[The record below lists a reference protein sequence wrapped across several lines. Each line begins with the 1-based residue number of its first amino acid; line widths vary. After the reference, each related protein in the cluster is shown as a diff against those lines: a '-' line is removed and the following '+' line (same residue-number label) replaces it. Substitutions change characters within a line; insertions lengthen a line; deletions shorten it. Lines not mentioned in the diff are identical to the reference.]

1 MDNQNILAV
10 VAGEE
15 ITQKDLDALIAAL
28 PKEQQA
34 YAGNE
39 HFRNQCLEQIITV
52 HLFAKLGEEL
62 KLEETEAFAD
72 NLAHAK
78 REILAQMA
86 LGEAMKDITVSEE
99 EAKEYYK
106 ANENQFMAGE
116 EITQKDLDALIAA
129 LPKEQQA
136 YAGNEHFRN
145 QCLEQIITVHL
156 FAKLGEELKLE
167 ETEAFADNLAHA
179 KREILA
185 QMALGEAMKDITVS
199 EEEAKEYYKANENQF
214 MAGETVHAKHIL
226 VDDEDKCQEILE
238 KIIGEETTFEDAAKE
253 FSTCPS
259 KEKGGDLGAF
269 GRGQM
274 VKEFE
279 DAAFAAE
286 VGHVVGPVK
295 TQFGYHLIKVEDKKD
310 AETSVYED
318 VADTIKNIILQ
329 QKRNDV
335 YGNKIAELKEKY
347 VEK

>member
-62 KLEETEAFAD
+62 KLE
-72 NLAHAK
+72 
-78 REILAQMA
+78 
-86 LGEAMKDITVSEE
+86 
-99 EAKEYYK
+99 
-106 ANENQFMAGE
+106 
-116 EITQKDLDALIAA
+116 
-129 LPKEQQA
+129 
-136 YAGNEHFRN
+136 
-145 QCLEQIITVHL
+145 
-156 FAKLGEELKLE
+156 
-167 ETEAFADNLAHA
+167 
-179 KREILA
+179 
-185 QMALGEAMKDITVS
+185 
-199 EEEAKEYYKANENQF
+199 
-214 MAGETVHAKHIL
+214 ETVHAKHIL

>member
-116 EITQKDLDALIAA
+116 
-129 LPKEQQA
+129 
-136 YAGNEHFRN
+136 
-145 QCLEQIITVHL
+145 
-156 FAKLGEELKLE
+156 
-167 ETEAFADNLAHA
+167 
-179 KREILA
+179 
-185 QMALGEAMKDITVS
+185 
-199 EEEAKEYYKANENQF
+199 
-214 MAGETVHAKHIL
+214 TVHAKHIL
-226 VDDEDKCQEILE
+226 
-238 KIIGEETTFEDAAKE
+238 
-253 FSTCPS
+253 
-259 KEKGGDLGAF
+259 AF

>member
-86 LGEAMKDITVSEE
+86 LGEAMKDITVSE
-99 EAKEYYK
+99 
-106 ANENQFMAGE
+106 
-116 EITQKDLDALIAA
+116 D
-129 LPKEQQA
+129 
-136 YAGNEHFRN
+136 
-145 QCLEQIITVHL
+145 
-156 FAKLGEELKLE
+156 
-167 ETEAFADNLAHA
+167 
-179 KREILA
+179 
-185 QMALGEAMKDITVS
+185 
-199 EEEAKEYYKANENQF
+199 EAKEYYKANENQF

-238 KIIGEETTFEDAAKE
+238 KIIGEDTTFEDAAKE

>member
-86 LGEAMKDITVSEE
+86 LGEAMKDITVSE
-99 EAKEYYK
+99 
-106 ANENQFMAGE
+106 
-116 EITQKDLDALIAA
+116 
-129 LPKEQQA
+129 
-136 YAGNEHFRN
+136 
-145 QCLEQIITVHL
+145 
-156 FAKLGEELKLE
+156 
-167 ETEAFADNLAHA
+167 
-179 KREILA
+179 
-185 QMALGEAMKDITVS
+185 
-199 EEEAKEYYKANENQF
+199 
-214 MAGETVHAKHIL
+214 
-226 VDDEDKCQEILE
+226 
-238 KIIGEETTFEDAAKE
+238 DAAKE

-259 KEKGGDLGAF
+259 KATGGDLGAF

>member
-86 LGEAMKDITVSEE
+86 VGEAMKDITVTEE
-99 EAKEYYK
+99 E
-106 ANENQFMAGE
+106 
-116 EITQKDLDALIAA
+116 T
-129 LPKEQQA
+129 
-136 YAGNEHFRN
+136 
-145 QCLEQIITVHL
+145 
-156 FAKLGEELKLE
+156 
-167 ETEAFADNLAHA
+167 
-179 KREILA
+179 
-185 QMALGEAMKDITVS
+185 
-199 EEEAKEYYKANENQF
+199 KEYYKANENQF

-226 VDDEDKCQEILE
+226 VDEEDKCQEILE
-238 KIIGEETTFEDAAKE
+238 KIVAEEITFEDAAKE

-259 KEKGGDLGAF
+259 KQQGGDLGAF
-269 GRGQM
+269 TRGQM

-286 VGHVVGPVK
+286 IGHVVGPVK
-295 TQFGYHLIKVEDKKD
+295 TQFGYHLIKVEDKKEAED
-310 AETSVYED
+310 AKLDD
-318 VADTIKNIILQ
+318 VKEQIKSEIMQKKQ
-329 QKRNDV
+329 QEAYTAKV
-335 YGNKIAELKEKY
+335 EALKKKY
-347 VEK
+347 MA

>member
-39 HFRNQCLEQIITV
+39 HFRNQCL
-52 HLFAKLGEEL
+52 A
-62 KLEETEAFAD
+62 
-72 NLAHAK
+72 
-78 REILAQMA
+78 
-86 LGEAMKDITVSEE
+86 
-99 EAKEYYK
+99 
-106 ANENQFMAGE
+106 
-116 EITQKDLDALIAA
+116 
-129 LPKEQQA
+129 
-136 YAGNEHFRN
+136 
-145 QCLEQIITVHL
+145 QIITVHL

>member
-1 MDNQNILAV
+1 M
-10 VAGEE
+10 
-15 ITQKDLDALIAAL
+15 
-28 PKEQQA
+28 
-34 YAGNE
+34 
-39 HFRNQCLEQIITV
+39 
-52 HLFAKLGEEL
+52 
-62 KLEETEAFAD
+62 EETEAFAD

-86 LGEAMKDITVSEE
+86 LGEAMKDITVSE
-99 EAKEYYK
+99 
-106 ANENQFMAGE
+106 
-116 EITQKDLDALIAA
+116 D
-129 LPKEQQA
+129 
-136 YAGNEHFRN
+136 
-145 QCLEQIITVHL
+145 
-156 FAKLGEELKLE
+156 
-167 ETEAFADNLAHA
+167 
-179 KREILA
+179 
-185 QMALGEAMKDITVS
+185 
-199 EEEAKEYYKANENQF
+199 EAKEYYKANENQF

-226 VDDEDKCQEILE
+226 VDDEDRCQEILE
-238 KIIGEETTFEDAAKE
+238 KIISEETTFEDAAKE

>member
-99 EAKEYYK
+99 EAKE
-106 ANENQFMAGE
+106 
-116 EITQKDLDALIAA
+116 
-129 LPKEQQA
+129 
-136 YAGNEHFRN
+136 
-145 QCLEQIITVHL
+145 
-156 FAKLGEELKLE
+156 
-167 ETEAFADNLAHA
+167 
-179 KREILA
+179 
-185 QMALGEAMKDITVS
+185 
-199 EEEAKEYYKANENQF
+199 
-214 MAGETVHAKHIL
+214 
-226 VDDEDKCQEILE
+226 CQEILE

>member
-10 VAGEE
+10 V
-15 ITQKDLDALIAAL
+15 
-28 PKEQQA
+28 
-34 YAGNE
+34 
-39 HFRNQCLEQIITV
+39 
-52 HLFAKLGEEL
+52 
-62 KLEETEAFAD
+62 
-72 NLAHAK
+72 
-78 REILAQMA
+78 
-86 LGEAMKDITVSEE
+86 
-99 EAKEYYK
+99 
-106 ANENQFMAGE
+106 AGE

-238 KIIGEETTFEDAAKE
+238 KIIGEETTFEDAVE
-253 FSTCPS
+253 TLVHL
-259 KEKGGDLGAF
+259 D
-269 GRGQM
+269 
-274 VKEFE
+274 E
-279 DAAFAAE
+279 D
-286 VGHVVGPVK
+286 
-295 TQFGYHLIKVEDKKD
+295 
-310 AETSVYED
+310 
-318 VADTIKNIILQ
+318 
-329 QKRNDV
+329 RW
-335 YGNKIAELKEKY
+335 
-347 VEK
+347 

>member
-1 MDNQNILAV
+1 MNNQNVLAV

-15 ITQKDLDALIAAL
+15 ITQKDVDALIAAL

-86 LGEAMKDITVSEE
+86 VGEAMKDIAVTEE
-99 EAKEYYK
+99 E
-106 ANENQFMAGE
+106 
-116 EITQKDLDALIAA
+116 T
-129 LPKEQQA
+129 
-136 YAGNEHFRN
+136 
-145 QCLEQIITVHL
+145 
-156 FAKLGEELKLE
+156 
-167 ETEAFADNLAHA
+167 
-179 KREILA
+179 
-185 QMALGEAMKDITVS
+185 
-199 EEEAKEYYKANENQF
+199 KEYYKANENQF

-226 VDDEDKCQEILE
+226 VDEEDKCQEILE
-238 KIIGEETTFEDAAKE
+238 KIVAEEIT
-253 FSTCPS
+253 
-259 KEKGGDLGAF
+259 
-269 GRGQM
+269 
-274 VKEFE
+274 FE

-286 VGHVVGPVK
+286 IGHIVGPVK

-310 AETSVYED
+310 AQASVYED

-335 YGNKIAELKEKY
+335 YGNKVAELKEKY
-347 VEK
+347 VTK